1 MSEGKSSDESQA
13 AGGKVSDGDRAGGK
27 EPEAGDELGR
37 DKTLMEK
44 VMDYCRTRHFLK
56 VSQGYMQCS
65 AIISFRIS
73 FCFFSLKSIPLNKTN
88 GYPLSTEL

>member
-27 EPEAGDELGR
+27 EPDAGDELGR

-44 VMDYCRTRHFLK
+44 VMDYCRTRQFLK
-56 VSQGYMQCS
+56 VSQGYTQCS
-65 AIISFRIS
+65 AIISFHFIS
-73 FCFFSLKSIPLNKTN
+73 NFFFLN
-88 GYPLSTEL
+88 LSR